1 MEAKQ
6 ELENNSLQKLAM
18 KKLEIANRIR
28 TFVYNYNV
36 FK

>member
-1 MEAKQ
+1 
-6 ELENNSLQKLAM
+6 LQKLAM

-36 FK
+36 FKWTQLLKVTY